1 MTNLPDKPT
10 WAIAAAK
17 PELMETREVKR
28 TGYKF
33 NCPFCQLEWKIKFM
47 RHAGGHRCTCGA
59 LFYSDQALA
68 VHFKE
73 RAACPN

>member
-1 MTNLPDKPT
+1 MNTEDRPT

-33 NCPFCQLEWKIKFM
+33 NCPFCQLEWKAKFL
-47 RHAGGHRCTCGA
+47 RHSGGHRCTCGA
-59 LFYSDQALA
+59 LFYVQQALA
-68 VHFKE
+68 IHFLE
-73 RAACPN
+73 RAK

>member
-1 MTNLPDKPT
+1 MNIEDRPT

-17 PELMETREVKR
+17 PELIETRDVKR
-28 TGYKF
+28 AAYKF
-33 NCPFCQLEWKIKFM
+33 NCPFCLLEWKTKFL